1 MFRTTF
7 DENTKT
13 WSGPPLPPFNP
24 NESLAVVLLRAMK
37 IHGSKVAQVFMNNN
51 LNYIYIQL
59 MDNFKNFFN
68 HHSEL
73 HSDKC

>member
-13 WSGPPLPPFNP
+13 WSGPPLPQFNP

-37 IHGSKVAQVFMNNN
+37 MHGSKIAQVFMNNN
-51 LNYIYIQL
+51 SVIIYIRL
-59 MDNFKNFFN
+59 MDNFKHFLQSSF
-68 HHSEL
+68 
-73 HSDKC
+73 